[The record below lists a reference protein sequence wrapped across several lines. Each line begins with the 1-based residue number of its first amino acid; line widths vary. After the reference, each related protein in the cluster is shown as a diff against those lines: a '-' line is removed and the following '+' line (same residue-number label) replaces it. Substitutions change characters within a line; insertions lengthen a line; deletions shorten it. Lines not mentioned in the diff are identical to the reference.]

1 MVRVESS
8 ADMFSLLSL
17 LPGRCDCVD
26 SLLAAA
32 ESCCGQS
39 LDLEL
44 VDGLRRK
51 HLGDIMADITSYS
64 GVYRSVSGEGPRVSR
79 PSDS

>member
-1 MVRVESS
+1 MSHFVRVESS

-32 ESCCGQS
+32 ESCCGHS

-44 VDGLRRK
+44 VEGLRRK
-51 HLGDIMADITSYS
+51 HLGEIMADITSYS
-64 GVYRSVSGEGPRVSR
+64 GVYRWVQGA
-79 PSDS
+79 